1 MAYITCNSVSSKIM
15 SHGHVFGSLFFSLM
29 PRRRACSKWTKDIDI
44 FKKDFI
50 IIPINIDMHWC
61 LAIVCNPGKLGEKV
75 KGVYSSIVSKES
87 LKMDKERSK
96 PGKETGNVN
105 VSGAMHVLFLDSMKN
120 NRTKP
125 VMSRIRNYLAEE
137 WECKYGKLSGP
148 VNGKVL
154 PAASPI
160 VPEQRNGCDCGV
172 FILEFM
178 ERLLT
183 ADFEKF
189 SKVLRTESVTEA
201 RSEFNKLFGR
211 KWFTQVD
218 VAKKR
223 HRIACL
229 VRDLSTSQT

>member
-1 MAYITCNSVSSKIM
+1 M
-15 SHGHVFGSLFFSLM
+15 S
-29 PRRRACSKWTKDIDI
+29 
-44 FKKDFI
+44 
-50 IIPINIDMHWC
+50 
-61 LAIVCNPGKLGEKV
+61 
-75 KGVYSSIVSKES
+75 
-87 LKMDKERSK
+87 
-96 PGKETGNVN
+96 
-105 VSGAMHVLFLDSMKN
+105 
-120 NRTKP
+120 
-125 VMSRIRNYLAEE
+125 
-137 WECKYGKLSGP
+137 
-148 VNGKVL
+148 
-154 PAASPI
+154 

-223 HRIACL
+223 HQIACL